1 MESYSLTD
9 GDLVIDQ
16 NPSLTPTGHGEDTG
30 QMPSQW
36 YVARSK
42 PRAERFAAMA
52 LTARGFTA
60 FLPELRHR
68 RRRGEEQRE
77 PLFPGY
83 LFFRTDGRP
92 DWLLRARSAPNI
104 ARLLG
109 GESGPEPVPDEL
121 VEEIQLRC
129 EAQQRMPFAPGQR
142 VVIKYGPF
150 RELDAIF
157 DSELSGGRRARV
169 LLQVL
174 QRLIPVVLEPNA
186 LRRAM

>member
-1 MESYSLTD
+1 
-9 GDLVIDQ
+9 VIDQ
-16 NPSLTPTGHGEDTG
+16 HCGFAQADHGEDIE
-30 QMPSQW
+30 QLPSRW

-52 LTARGFTA
+52 LTARGFTVT
-60 FLPELRHR
+60 LPELRR
-68 RRRGEEQRE
+68 RGRRGEEQRE

-83 LFFRTDGRP
+83 LFFRTDGRQ
-92 DWLLRARSAPNI
+92 DWLLRARSAPNVG
-104 ARLLG
+104 RLLG

-121 VEEIQLRC
+121 VEAIQLRC
-129 EAQQRMPFAPGQR
+129 EAQQRTPFAPGQR
-142 VVIKYGPF
+142 VVITYGPF

-169 LLQVL
+169 FLQML
-174 QRLIPVVLEPNA
+174 QRLIPVVLEANA